1 MFNNL
6 VIMLTFSPAVSTFI
20 LMRWV
25 ARNYLKRQY
34 EACLDPKA
42 KIRKEMENFQHLD
55 RSSNEDEEEEDNQI
69 TIETNGKDDERQRN

>member
-1 MFNNL
+1 MLNNL

-25 ARNYLKRQY
+25 ARNHLRRQF

-42 KIRKEMENFQHLD
+42 MIRKEMENFQNLELEK
-55 RSSNEDEEEEDNQI
+55 SSNEDEEEEGYQI
-69 TIETNGKDDERQRN
+69 TMETNGIEVGR